1 MNEILNSNDF
11 LLVLDITAT
20 IVGLVYI
27 WLEYRASIYLWIAG
41 IIMPAIDIFLYYEA
55 GLYADFG
62 MAIYYTLAALYGYA
76 VWKWGKKRGTA
87 ADEQL
92 PITRFPRRKVL
103 PVALLFAVAWAAIY
117 EILIHFTNSD
127 VPITDS
133 FANALS
139 FVGLWALARKY
150 LEQWMVWI
158 VVDVVL
164 SALYIYKGIPF
175 KASLYA
181 LYVVIAVAGYF
192 KWKKMMT
199 VQPSERYGK
208 S

>member
-11 LLVLDITAT
+11 LLALDITAT

-55 GLYADFG
+55 GLYADYG

-92 PITRFPRRKVL
+92 PITRFPKRKVL

-199 VQPSERYGK
+199 AQPSE
-208 S
+208 

>member
-11 LLVLDITAT
+11 LLALDITAT

-62 MAIYYTLAALYGYA
+62 MAIYYTLAALSGYA

-92 PITRFPRRKVL
+92 PITRFPKRKVL
-103 PVALLFAVAWAAIY
+103 PVALLFAVAWVAIY

-199 VQPSERYGK
+199 AQPSE
-208 S
+208 

>member
-11 LLVLDITAT
+11 LLALDITAT

-76 VWKWGKKRGTA
+76 MWKWGKKRRAA

-92 PITRFPRRKVL
+92 PITRFPMHKVL

-199 VQPSERYGK
+199 VQSSERYGK